1 LGWSLPLGRIAG
13 TAIRLHL
20 TFLLFL
26 LWLAAIGYA
35 QAGPAGAAGSVSFIV
50 LLFLCVTLHEFGH
63 ILAARHFGV
72 HTPEILLLPIGGVS
86 KLERIPEEPRQ
97 ELIIALAGPAVTL
110 VIAVALVLALGG
122 LPRPESALRT
132 ITPHAI
138 LAQLAY
144 ANITLFVFNLLPAF
158 PLDGGRVLRAILAR
172 FTGHLRATR
181 LAAAIGRGA
190 ALILGLIALFGGNF
204 ILLLIA
210 VFVFIA
216 AGSEAGMAQMRGILF
231 NVPAR
236 ELMISEFRSLAPD
249 ARVSDAADALIRT
262 SQTEFPIVDAS
273 GKLLGLL
280 DRNGIIKAL
289 AERGPDARA
298 TETMRTDVPS
308 VSERQRLHDGL
319 ELLQGGAPA
328 IGVTGDEGQLVG
340 LITMENLLEKVMIV
354 RASERRGGQKPEVSV
369 PHARA

>member
-1 LGWSLPLGRIAG
+1 
-13 TAIRLHL
+13 
-20 TFLLFL
+20 
-26 LWLAAIGYA
+26 
-35 QAGPAGAAGSVSFIV
+35 
-50 LLFLCVTLHEFGH
+50 
-63 ILAARHFGV
+63 
-72 HTPEILLLPIGGVS
+72 
-86 KLERIPEEPRQ
+86 
-97 ELIIALAGPAVTL
+97 
-110 VIAVALVLALGG
+110 
-122 LPRPESALRT
+122 
-132 ITPHAI
+132 
-138 LAQLAY
+138 
-144 ANITLFVFNLLPAF
+144 
-158 PLDGGRVLRAILAR
+158 
-172 FTGHLRATR
+172 
-181 LAAAIGRGA
+181 
-190 ALILGLIALFGGNF
+190 
-204 ILLLIA
+204 
-210 VFVFIA
+210 VFIA

-319 ELLQGGAPA
+319 ELLQGRASA